1 MKRYLY
7 CRVSTDTHNQEF
19 DRQIGIANNYAK
31 AMNFQYDNVF
41 CEKISGGVKAT
52 EREEFNKM
60 YNILNNNDIIY
71 VSETSRLG
79 RNYVDCFE
87 IIDMLTIE
95 KKCSIVFI
103 SNGIAL
109 EGNGKLD
116 PYKWL
121 TLSQMMI
128 FDEFQKRQ
136 IGYMTSKGLQAK
148 KEQGI
153 KLGKPRK
160 LNEQQMKD
168 FKACYMNNMPLEQMA
183 ELFNLTRHSVMNYA
197 RALDLPKRNIRKK
210 GE

>member
-7 CRVSTDTHNQEF
+7 CRVSTDTHKQEF
-19 DRQIGIANNYAK
+19 DRQINIASNYAK
-31 AMNFQYDNVF
+31 NNNFLFDMVF

-52 EREEFNKM
+52 NREEFNKM

-79 RNYVDCFE
+79 RNYFDCFE
-87 IIDMLTIE
+87 IIDLLTIE

-103 SNGIAL
+103 SNGITL

-121 TLSQMMI
+121 TLSQMLV

-148 KEQGI
+148 KEQGV
-153 KLGKPRK
+153 KLGRARK
-160 LNEQQMKD
+160 LTDMQTLE
-168 FKACYMNNMPLEQMA
+168 FKRMYIDNIPLNVIA
-183 ELFNLTRHSVMNYA
+183 KTFNITRHSVMNYA
-197 RALDLPKRNIRKK
+197 ENLGLPKRNKRK